1 MNAAPDQAPGPDGR
15 GGTGTPLVE
24 ARALAKAYGHVQ
36 ALREVRLAVWPG
48 EIIGLIGDN
57 GAGKSTLIRILSGVD
72 QPDAGDLLIGG
83 KPAALSSPQAA
94 QRAGIETVYQDL
106 SLGLHL
112 DAAAN
117 VFMGRELLR
126 RGPLGW
132 VGVLDRRTMR
142 ARARARLVE
151 LGATIADE
159 RAPVM
164 SLSGGQRQTVAIA
177 RAVTWAHR
185 LILLDEPAASL
196 GVAQRERLHATIGR
210 IRERGLAVIYVS
222 HSMPDVLQV
231 CDRVHVLRLGR
242 SVADLPAASAT
253 TELLVAA
260 MTGATEL
267 TSEPKPA
274 EGSRP

>member
-1 MNAAPDQAPGPDGR
+1 M
-15 GGTGTPLVE
+15 
-24 ARALAKAYGHVQ
+24 AKAYGQVQ
-36 ALREVRLAVWPG
+36 ALREVSLAIWPG
-48 EIIGLIGDN
+48 QVIGLIGDN

-72 QPDAGDLLIGG
+72 RPDAGRLLIGG
-83 KPAALSSPQAA
+83 RPAALGSPQAA

-117 VFMGRELLR
+117 VFMGREVLR

-132 VGVLDRRTMR
+132 VGVLDRRAMR
-142 ARARARLVE
+142 ARARASLTE
-151 LGATIADE
+151 LGAVIADE

-164 SLSGGQRQTVAIA
+164 SLSGGQRQSVAIA

-196 GVAQRERLHATIGR
+196 GVAQRDRLHAAIRR
-210 IRERGLAVIYVS
+210 IRDRGLAVVYVS
-222 HSMPDVLQV
+222 HSMPDVLGV

-242 SVADLPAASAT
+242 SVADLPAATAS
-253 TELLVAA
+253 TEMLVGA
-260 MTGATEL
+260 MTGAAEL
-267 TSEPKPA
+267 AGGTTTA
-274 EGSRP
+274 EGGES

>member
-1 MNAAPDQAPGPDGR
+1 VNAAPDQAPGPDGR

-132 VGVLDRRTMR
+132 AGVLDRRTMR

-164 SLSGGQRQTVAIA
+164 SLSGGR
-177 RAVTWAHR
+177 R
-185 LILLDEPAASL
+185 
-196 GVAQRERLHATIGR
+196 
-210 IRERGLAVIYVS
+210 
-222 HSMPDVLQV
+222 
-231 CDRVHVLRLGR
+231 
-242 SVADLPAASAT
+242 
-253 TELLVAA
+253 
-260 MTGATEL
+260 TG
-267 TSEPKPA
+267 
-274 EGSRP
+274 

>member
-1 MNAAPDQAPGPDGR
+1 VSATREQEAGPHENGVA
-15 GGTGTPLVE
+15 PLVE
-24 ARALAKAYGHVQ
+24 ARELAKAYGHVQ
-36 ALREVRLAVWPG
+36 ALREVNLAVWPG
-48 EIIGLIGDN
+48 EIVGLIGDN

-72 QPDAGDLLIGG
+72 RPDAGGLLIGG
-83 KPAALSSPQAA
+83 RTVILGSPQAA

-132 VGVLDRRTMR
+132 IGVLDRRAMR
-142 ARARARLVE
+142 ARARACLSE
-151 LGATIADE
+151 LGAVIADE

-185 LILLDEPAASL
+185 LILLDEPTASL
-196 GVAQRERLHATIGR
+196 GVAQRERLHEAIRR
-210 IRERGLAVIYVS
+210 IRGQGLAVIYVS
-222 HSMPDVLQV
+222 HSMPDVLSV

-242 SVADLPAASAT
+242 SVADLPAAAASS
-253 TELLVAA
+253 EVLVSA
-260 MTGATEL
+260 MTGAAEL
-267 TSEPKPA
+267 AHRAKPA
-274 EGSRP
+274 EGGQP

>member
-1 MNAAPDQAPGPDGR
+1 MSAAPGQSAMAARPA
-15 GGTGTPLVE
+15 GTPLVE
-24 ARALAKAYGHVQ
+24 TRGLAKAYGHVQ
-36 ALREVRLAVWPG
+36 ALREVGLTIWPG
-48 EIIGLIGDN
+48 QVVGLIGDN

-72 QPDAGDLLIGG
+72 RPDAGDLLIGG
-83 KPAALSSPQAA
+83 QPAVLVSPQAA

-106 SLGLHL
+106 SLGLDL

-132 VGVLDRRTMR
+132 IGTLDRKAMR
-142 ARARARLVE
+142 ARARASLTE
-151 LGATIADE
+151 LGAVIADE

-164 SLSGGQRQTVAIA
+164 SLSGGQRQTVAVA

-196 GVAQRERLHATIGR
+196 GVAQRDRLHAAIRR
-210 IRERGLAVIYVS
+210 IRDRGLAVIYVS
-222 HSMPDVLQV
+222 HSMPDVLSV

-242 SVADLPAASAT
+242 SVADLPASAAS
-253 TELLVAA
+253 TEILVSA
-260 MTGATEL
+260 MTGATEPR
-267 TSEPKPA
+267 SEAGAA
-274 EGSRP
+274 EGGRP